1 MRTDFLPVYPRQS
14 RRVLPPPDRHHRQTD
29 RGCLQSEGDPWA
41 STRGAAAAAVAG
53 GGGDDAV
60 ADASVAVVAGTG
72 PSQSPQSVGPALVM
86 QAAAV
91 VAAVAALAPG
101 SGTRIR
107 IVIWTIFL

>member
-41 STRGAAAAAVAG
+41 STRGAAAAAAVAG

-72 PSQSPQSVGPALVM
+72 PSQSPQSAGPALVM

-91 VAAVAALAPG
+91 VAALAPG